1 MQNYFPK
8 KFNVFVGGFFG
19 PSYNAEINGASLT
32 YKVYK
37 SGNSLKETKEIN
49 PSPEEWKEFWKVCNR
64 IGLWNWQPRYE
75 NPDILDGFSWGIVIE
90 FDDKKLDSSGSN
102 DGPKLLRD
110 LFDSISELLG
120 GVVFR

>member
-19 PSYNAEINGASLT
+19 PSYSAEIDGASLT
-32 YKVYK
+32 YQIYK
-37 SGNSLKETKEIN
+37 SGNSLKETKEIK
-49 PSPEEWKEFWKVCNR
+49 PSPEEWKKFWEVCDR
-64 IGLWNWQPRYE
+64 IELWNWQPRYE
-75 NPDILDGFSWGIVIE
+75 NLDILDGFSWRIVIE

-120 GVVFR
+120 GVIFR